1 MPEHHSED
9 QPTRKQIS
17 SMSIDLNL
25 FPLSRQ
31 ISQDQPGIPGLY
43 MVTPPR
49 KTARG
54 RERDR
59 LILFF
64 TLTGNAPLTGEQ
76 QEQLLGRLA
85 QTYYKVPGA
94 ITSAQRKLADTL
106 NQHLLERN
114 LRSSSSGRQGIGIFQ
129 VVVLRDDLITIG
141 HCGPTHAFLIKPEEV
156 QHLSDP
162 QTSGRGLGLTRSVS
176 IRFFQFTLQ
185 NNDLIILTAQPP
197 ATWTPAALQNA
208 HKQGIES
215 LRRKLISQAGNDL
228 NAVLI
233 QALRGSGKV
242 RMMRLK
248 PPSPMVQPSTDSGL
262 PTSPPPAQAPIPEA
276 ETSPEETAEL
286 TSPAESVFPE
296 ELVEAE
302 PELAPVETG
311 ETSPPEQGPFFPL
324 HYQLPDDAQP
334 ETDSQEPAIEEQNQ
348 QPTPAVELA
357 EAPTNVATAE
367 DAGHT
372 AEVERKSVH
381 SEAAIPAGPAKIR
394 WLGGKKSPTESH
406 GLEKSTLAGA
416 GRHKSIFS
424 LPRRALAA
432 VAAFILL
439 VWQRISNAFR
449 ALLRHILPD
458 ENLFTIP
465 ASTMLFVA
473 VAVGVVIATTG
484 GMMYFQRGRS
494 IQYQNY
500 YDQALSASQQATS
513 QSDPLEIRADWEITL
528 HFINQAENFLVTPE
542 TISLRAQARQT
553 LDDMDAI
560 QRVNYRAALLGE
572 LSTTARITR
581 MFATDTDLYMLDSS
595 NGSVIRAYLTGRG
608 YDLDNDF
615 SCSSPA
621 NFGPIIDISP
631 LPKGNN
637 LKATVLAMDANANLL
652 YCIPGKLPVTA
663 SPVPPQINWREPNG
677 FTYDGGDLYMLDPAA
692 NAVWIYR
699 GIEVDREPRLFFG
712 SQIPF
717 MPDVIDLAVN
727 RNDLY
732 LLHADGHLTT
742 CTYSNL
748 QESPTRCQD
757 PANYSDSRVGRQSGP
772 IINDAP
778 FNQIL
783 YTSPPDP
790 SIYMLNPVNLAIYH
804 FSLRLTFQRQFRPQ
818 SDLGQVEATAFTIS
832 PNRTIFIATGHR
844 VYYADL
850 P

>member
-9 QPTRKQIS
+9 QPARKQLS

-54 RERDR
+54 REQDR
-59 LILFF
+59 LILYF
-64 TLTGNAPLTGEQ
+64 TLTGNAPLTREQ

-85 QTYYKVPGA
+85 QTYYKAPGS

-106 NQHLLERN
+106 NQYLLDRN
-114 LRSSSSGRQGIGIFQ
+114 LRSSSSGRQGIGLFQ
-129 VVVLRDDLITIG
+129 VVVLRDDLLTIG

-156 QHLSDP
+156 QHLYDP
-162 QTSGRGLGLTRSVS
+162 QTAGRGLGLTRSVS
-176 IRFFQFTLQ
+176 MRFFQLNLQ
-185 NNDLIILTAQPP
+185 NNDLIILSPQPP
-197 ATWTPAALQNA
+197 AAWTPAALQNA

-228 NAVLI
+228 NAALI

-248 PPSPMVQPSTDSGL
+248 PPSPMVQPAAESGL
-262 PTSPPPAQAPIPEA
+262 PATPPPALAPMPA
-276 ETSPEETAEL
+276 VETSPEVSEEL
-286 TSPAESVFPE
+286 ISPTESVS
-296 ELVEAE
+296 LVEPVKPE
-302 PELAPVETG
+302 PDLEPAETG
-311 ETSPPEQGPFFPL
+311 ETSPADPGPYFPL
-324 HYQLPDDAQP
+324 HYQMAGDAQP
-334 ETDSQEPAIEEQNQ
+334 ETGSQSPVMDEQTEPSAPPVELSESPGSLATSGGAGQTAGTEG
-348 QPTPAVELA
+348 TPAYTQPS
-357 EAPTNVATAE
+357 APAV
-367 DAGHT
+367 
-372 AEVERKSVH
+372 
-381 SEAAIPAGPAKIR
+381 PAKIR
-394 WLGGKKSPTESH
+394 WLGEKKSPGESH
-406 GLEKSTLAGA
+406 AREKTSAAGA
-416 GRHKSIFS
+416 GMHKSIFS

-439 VWQRISNAFR
+439 VWQRISNAIR

-458 ENLFTIP
+458 ESLFTIP

-500 YDQALSASQQATS
+500 YEQALAASQEAAS
-513 QSDPLEIRADWEITL
+513 QSDPLEIRTDWEITL

-553 LDDMDAI
+553 LDNLDAI
-560 QRVNYRAALLGE
+560 QRINYRSALLGE
-572 LSTTARITR
+572 LSNTARITR
-581 MFATDTDLYMLDSS
+581 MFATDTDLYMLDAS
-595 NGSVIRAYLTGRG
+595 NGSVIRAYLTGKG

-615 SCSSPA
+615 SCSNST
-621 NFGPIIDISP
+621 NVGPIIDISP

-663 SPVPPQINWREPNG
+663 SPVSPQTNWREPKG
-677 FTYDGGDLYMLDPAA
+677 FTYDGGDLYVLDPPA

-699 GIEVDREPRLFFG
+699 GIEVDREPRLFFS

-717 MPDVIDLAVN
+717 MPDVVDLAVN

-757 PANYSDSRVGRQSGP
+757 PANYSDARVGRQSGP

-778 FNQIL
+778 FSQIL

-790 SIYMLNPVNLAIYH
+790 SVYMLDPVNQAIYH
-804 FSLRLTFQRQFRPQ
+804 FSLRLTFQRQFRSQ
-818 SDLGQVEATAFTIS
+818 SDLGQAEATAFTVS
-832 PNRTIFIATGHR
+832 PNRTIFMAIGNR